1 MKTYLLLTS
10 IWFCVI
16 YMIMLRFR
24 RVKLDPDQIVTRASL
39 AAAVAL
45 VLVLGLQGC
54 GGGGPA
60 TADEIAQHDADVQ
73 AMALQHDK
81 TILPVSCA
89 NGACK

>member
-1 MKTYLLLTS
+1 MKTYLLLAG
-10 IWFCVI
+10 IWACVL
-16 YMIMLRFR
+16 YMVALRFR
-24 RVKLDPDQIVTRASL
+24 RFDPDQIVTRASL

-45 VLVLGLQGC
+45 TLILGLYGC

-60 TADEIAQHDADVQ
+60 TAEEIAQHDADVQ